1 MAIQGQGSGWR
12 LWKPSSVAVRTS
24 HAGDSIVCNR
34 SDHNV
39 VDPIRNHMSNLT
51 IQRSYNLLLY
61 ILSKYYKYLCFSVG
75 LSWFINVLS
84 TTSHS
89 YGIVSHKISALDS
102 GQTKRPWSHWL
113 TINDPPGDEIPV

>member
-39 VDPIRNHMSNLT
+39 VDRIRNHMSNLT
-51 IQRSYNLLLY
+51 IQRSYNLLY
-61 ILSKYYKYLCFSVG
+61 ILSKYYKYVFFSGFIMVYQR
-75 LSWFINVLS
+75 FINIYQRQ
-84 TTSHS
+84 TS
-89 YGIVSHKISALDS
+89 
-102 GQTKRPWSHWL
+102 Q
-113 TINDPPGDEIPV
+113 